1 MHLSLKSLFLTEA
14 MINTQTKI
22 SEQELAA
29 LLQTGSEQAF
39 SYLYDNYSG
48 ALYGV
53 IFRIVNDADRT
64 NDVLQDTFVKIWKN
78 RSGYESSKG
87 TVFTWMLNIA
97 RNSAIDSN
105 RSKHVKYKIQIDE
118 RIVDNENKVDDQVK
132 IDFIGIRETV
142 AKLRAEYRHVLEY
155 IYMQGYTQQEFSDE
169 FNIPLGT
176 VKTRTRS
183 ALQELRNLLRNS

>member
-1 MHLSLKSLFLTEA
+1 
-14 MINTQTKI
+14 MINTPGKI

-29 LLQTGSEQAF
+29 LLQEGSESVF
-39 SYLYDNYSG
+39 SYIYDNYSG

-53 IFRIVNDADRT
+53 IFRIVNDADRA

-78 RSGYESSKG
+78 RAAYESPKG

-105 RSKHVKYKIQIDE
+105 RSKHVRYKIQIDE
-118 RIVDNENKVDDQVK
+118 RIVDNINQVNEEVRT
-132 IDFIGIRETV
+132 DSIGLKETV
-142 AKLRAEYRHVLEY
+142 AKLRSEYRVVLEY
-155 IYMQGYTQQEFSDE
+155 IYVQGYTQQEFSDE

-176 VKTRTRS
+176 VKTRTRA